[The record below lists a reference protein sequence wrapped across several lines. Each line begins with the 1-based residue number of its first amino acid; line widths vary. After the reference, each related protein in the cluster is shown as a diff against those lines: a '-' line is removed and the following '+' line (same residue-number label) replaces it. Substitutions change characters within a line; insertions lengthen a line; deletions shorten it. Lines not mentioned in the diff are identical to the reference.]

1 MAIARSLNQYPYAP
15 AQSPPTMFQQPMH
28 QPMPPRPRP
37 EGGQDSSPNFLNED
51 GINFKNSNNKKE
63 DLVID
68 SWTGGLTEDP
78 PEKNTQQFYGGNQ
91 MRMLDQE
98 KESVSG
104 WGAPPPSNP
113 NGWGQPPP
121 KIGNWQQPP
130 QSLPPSNNLFSGPP
144 PNMNNSERGRG
155 GGGRGGYQGRGG
167 GNRGH
172 NNDGGRGGSRGGRGS
187 NLLRGR
193 GMRGARTSALER
205 EQEKQDGKK
214 NAIAETIAMMN
225 KMKMEDKE
233 RKDEHQRLEEER
245 KARNRELGMP
255 EPLVPLEPI
264 VQDEEEHHN
273 RGRRGGRDQPR
284 FQRGGPQRGRGM
296 RGQRGGA
303 GIPNIIPPMF
313 GGNPNPLAAAAPGMF
328 FPPPGMPGF
337 PGMEQLFLGTVSNK
351 F

>member
-1 MAIARSLNQYPYAP
+1 MKVESNFFFFVKFQDSGYRPSQQQQQQAQAAAQHHQEQQHILNQIQLNNEMAIARSLNQYPYAP

-172 NNDGGRGGSRGGRGS
+172 NNDGGRGG
-187 NLLRGR
+187 
-193 GMRGARTSALER
+193 
-205 EQEKQDGKK
+205 
-214 NAIAETIAMMN
+214 
-225 KMKMEDKE
+225 
-233 RKDEHQRLEEER
+233 
-245 KARNRELGMP
+245 
-255 EPLVPLEPI
+255 
-264 VQDEEEHHN
+264 N
-273 RGRRGGRDQPR
+273 RGNVTIDQT
-284 FQRGGPQRGRGM
+284 FQ
-296 RGQRGGA
+296 
-303 GIPNIIPPMF
+303 NCENF
-313 GGNPNPLAAAAPGMF
+313 NPN
-328 FPPPGMPGF
+328 
-337 PGMEQLFLGTVSNK
+337 FLLIIIFKNVFYCINFHSFT
-351 F
+351 